1 MNIELFLIL
10 LVVSAN
16 ATSIFIQIIK
26 TILDKLGAKYK
37 SVTLAVVA
45 ASIVGI
51 VEIFIYYGM
60 KGLTIDVLTFL
71 YAICM
76 GVANAVGA
84 TTSYDLV
91 KKFINALFGK

>member
-1 MNIELFLIL
+1 MNVELFLIL

-26 TILDKLGAKYK
+26 TILDKLGVKYK

-51 VEIFIYYGM
+51 VEIFIYYGT
-60 KGLTIDVLTFL
+60 KGLTIDILTFL

>member
-1 MNIELFLIL
+1 MNVELFLIL

-37 SVTLAVVA
+37 SITLSVVA

-51 VEIFIYYGM
+51 VEIFIYYVT